1 MSGGLSFFGRSALT
15 VGSAL
20 AALSNPANAQMVAV
34 LGEVTAGPALRQ
46 LRRRFE
52 RDPEGAEML
61 SSLSPTRFP
70 ADGHAALAE
79 LANLPKG
86 SLGNEYYGF
95 MASRNF
101 SPEERLP
108 VEFITDEK
116 DRWIVQRNR
125 DVHDLWHVLTDMPTT
140 LLGEISLKWFEA
152 AHTGLPM
159 ALFAAVG
166 SPVKLR
172 AERKKLL
179 AKELTPWAIRA
190 AASSRDLMTVKYED
204 HLHKNIDMLRKE
216 WNIEMVNV
224 SRPELLYGKKKWAEM
239 QEEKRMMN
247 S

>member
-1 MSGGLSFFGRSALT
+1 MSGGLSFFGKSALAF
-15 VGSAL
+15 GSAL

-52 RDPEGAEML
+52 RDPEGAAML
-61 SSLSPTRFP
+61 SSLAPARFP
-70 ADGHAALAE
+70 ADGDDSLSELAE
-79 LANLPKG
+79 LPEG
-86 SLGNEYYGF
+86 SLGNEYYKF
-95 MASRNF
+95 MSQRNF

-166 SPVKLR
+166 SPVKLNQQ
-172 AERKKLL
+172 KKRLL
-179 AKELTPWAIRA
+179 ARELTPWAIRA
-190 AASSRDLMTVKYED
+190 AASSRDLMTIKYED
-204 HLHKNIDMLRKE
+204 HLHVDMDVLRKE
-216 WNIEMVNV
+216 WNIQTVKV
-224 SRPELLYGKKKWAEM
+224 SQPELLYGKKKWAEM
-239 QEEKRMMN
+239 VQNQKNE
-247 S
+247 